1 MLTISKS
8 YSGSANRTLEPDT
21 NTFAGLS
28 GDDNSTVIKFKFPS
42 MYDDY
47 VKNVR
52 FNFYLKDESG
62 NKYFP
67 TYNLDSNNSMTIP
80 LAVTAVGGGVS
91 FTLIFSNTDGTFVE
105 ESRPSMIYFDGPKYL
120 GTYDLTDDFTVL
132 SHEVFIN
139 AVYSLNTSSDRPS
152 IVFTNPLGGTVT
164 TVLDVP
170 YLGTDNTIPDKFL
183 PSDLRGSIWSVTDV
197 SELTSL
203 TSALEMDLAIV
214 TPVSGLGTLYVLTAE
229 DPTVA
234 DNWYKVKPNTK
245 AEVGLGNV
253 DNTSDADKPISTA
266 MQTAL
271 DSLQSSL
278 TAEITART
286 NADTVLQNNID
297 SEAGTR
303 ASADTAL
310 QTDVDAKLD
319 TSVAASTYQTLA
331 NLVTA
336 FQSVPDDTHYASE
349 KLVYDSLALKATSEA
364 LASEVSSRESAD
376 SALQTAIDSEASVR
390 SSADTALQSNIDEKL
405 SITDASA
412 TYQILANLVTAF
424 QSTPD
429 DSHYASE
436 KLVHDQLALKA
447 SASSLSAHIADTD
460 NPHSVTKTQVG
471 LGNCDNTSD
480 ADKPISTAT
489 QTALDAKQAT
499 MHAGSGISFSGTTI
513 NHSNSITAGSHG
525 SATSIPSITYDAQGH
540 ITLASGITV
549 YPPTDA
555 GTANQY
561 WMSNGTGVGSWH
573 SADTSPTESSGYL
586 VTSGG
591 IYSELA
597 LKATVS
603 ALTAES
609 IARTSADTAL
619 QNNIDSEA
627 SSRNSA
633 DSDLQSAIDT
643 KVTANT
649 SITAGTAAKITY
661 DSKGLIISGTSLS
674 ASDVPTIAQSQ
685 VSGLVTALAGKVDT
699 ESGYSL
705 MSDAEHTKLS
715 EIAAGAEV
723 NVQSDWSVSDT
734 ASDAYILNK
743 PTLGT
748 AASKDV
754 GTAEGDVPILGS
766 DGKLPTTVVPSI
778 SITEYEGTVTAY
790 DDLATLSSAEQG
802 DYAIVNDTVDD
813 TDNGTYFLNGTYST
827 LTDWILI
834 SSSATSVTSVNGYIG
849 VVNLAASDVH
859 ALADTVKYAYSM
871 SVSGTSV
878 TLKDQD
884 GTALSTITTQDTT
897 YDVATVS
904 ADGLM
909 SSTDK
914 TNLDTFVSGLVTAFQ
929 STPDDTHYPSEK
941 LVYDQLALKLT
952 ANTAIT
958 PATSTKITY
967 DANGLVTAG
976 TSLSAS
982 DIPDIAESQ
991 VTNLVSDL
999 ASKLASST
1007 ASTTYQ
1013 TLANLVTAF
1022 QDTPDDTHYASEKLV
1037 YDQLALKASSSV
1049 VSSHIANTSNPHSV
1063 TKTQVGLG
1071 NCDNTADADKPVS
1084 TATQTALDAKQA
1096 TVTAGT
1102 GLAFDGATLNHSN
1115 SITAGSQGSATSI
1128 PVITY
1133 DAEGHISS
1141 AGASTVYPPTEAGT
1155 ANQYWRSQG
1164 SGVGVWQTADSVPT
1178 ESSTK
1183 LAVSG
1188 GIYTAIADEASARSS
1203 ADTSLQ
1209 MNIDAKLSTA
1219 TAVSTYQTLA
1229 NLVTAFQTTPD
1240 DTHYISEKLAY
1251 DQLALKADAL
1261 STTAG
1266 TYTKL
1271 AVNSQGLIS
1280 SGSTL
1285 SASDVPDIAE
1295 SQVTGLT
1302 ADLDAKQD
1310 VLTAGGNIDIT
1321 DNVISAEISDLPS
1334 GIEQSF
1340 YLASSTTL
1348 SPTKP
1353 ASDVSAD
1360 VSLVGTTATQTDF
1373 TYTAE
1378 LDSTFDSTTSV
1389 YCSVRFSGLTA
1400 GILYAWRP
1408 LLNATVGSTTTLLAE
1423 VALANAINFTPSG
1436 TTYTAYVKM
1445 PYVPSSSFDAPVGT
1459 VFTGS
1464 IRLVKQS
1471 GTDTVTVHIAT
1482 DIVNGN
1488 YVYFQRSGGFISA
1501 TQVYDVLD
1509 STVYEQS
1516 TLNALDAT
1524 HRANTSNPHSVTK
1537 TQIGLGNCDNTSDAD
1552 KPISTAT
1559 QTALDAKQATV
1570 TGGATTVVSDD
1581 LSASKALVS
1590 NASGKIAV
1598 SAVTATELGYVAGV
1612 TSALQTQLDAK
1623 QATVTGA
1630 ATTVTLSDLS
1640 VSLALV
1646 SNASGKIAV
1655 SAVSSTEL
1663 GYLSGVTSALQTQL
1677 DAKAITSHA
1686 SSASTYG
1693 LGTTSL
1699 YGHVKIVEALT
1710 TSEATDGLALGAYQ
1724 GKLLSDAI
1732 ALKQDALTFDTT
1744 PIASST
1750 NPVTSGGIKTALD
1763 AKQSTL
1769 TFDSTPTSASTNPV
1783 TSGGVYTSVTAVQTT
1798 ANAALP
1804 KSGGTMTGALVNAS
1818 GTLTTA
1824 QSRNITISTSDPSG
1838 GSSGDVWLVYTE

>member
-8 YSGSANRTLEPDT
+8 YSGSANRTLEPDI

-91 FTLIFSNTDGTFVE
+91 FTLIFSNADGTFVE

-132 SHEVFIN
+132 AHEAFVD
-139 AVYSLNTSSDRPS
+139 ATYSLNTSSDRPS
-152 IVFTNPLGGTVT
+152 IIFTNHLGGTVT

-170 YLGTDNTIPDKFL
+170 YLGTDDTIPDKFL

-214 TPVSGLGTLYVLTAE
+214 TPTSGLGTLYVLIAE

-245 AEVGLGNV
+245 AEVGLDNV
-253 DNTSDADKPISTA
+253 DNTSDADKPISA
-266 MQTAL
+266 SMQTAL

-286 NADTVLQNNID
+286 NADTTLQNNID
-297 SEAGTR
+297 SEASTR
-303 ASADTAL
+303 ASADSAL
-310 QTDVDAKLD
+310 QTDVDAKLN

-331 NLVTA
+331 NLVIA

-376 SALQTAIDSEASVR
+376 SVLQTAIDSEVSAR
-390 SSADTALQSNIDEKL
+390 SSADTTLQSNIDEKL
-405 SITDASA
+405 SIATASA
-412 TYQILANLVTAF
+412 TYQTLSNLVTAF

-429 DSHYASE
+429 NLHYASE
-436 KLVHDQLALKA
+436 KLTYDQLALKA
-447 SASSLSAHIADTD
+447 SASALSAHISDIG
-460 NPHSVTKTQVG
+460 NPHSVTKAQVG
-471 LGNCDNTSD
+471 LGNCDNTAD
-480 ADKPISTAT
+480 ADKPISTAM

-525 SATSIPSITYDAQGH
+525 SATSIPAITYDAQGH
-540 ITLASGITV
+540 ITLASGVTV

-555 GTANQY
+555 GTATQY
-561 WMSNGTGVGSWH
+561 WMSNGAGVGSWH

-586 VTSGG
+586 VSSGG
-591 IYSELA
+591 IYSELI
-597 LKATVS
+597 LKANVS

-609 IARTSADTAL
+609 TARTSADATL
-619 QNNIDSEA
+619 QSNIDSEA
-627 SSRNSA
+627 SSRSSA

-649 SITAGTAAKITY
+649 LITAGTATKITY
-661 DSKGLIISGTSLS
+661 DSKGLIISGASLS
-674 ASDVPTIAQSQ
+674 ASDIPTIAQSQ
-685 VSGLVTALAGKVDT
+685 VSGLITALAGKVDT

-723 NVQSDWSVSDT
+723 NVQSDWSVSNT
-734 ASDAYILNK
+734 GSDAYILNK

-754 GTAEGDVPILGS
+754 GTSEGNVPVLGIN
-766 DGKLPTTVVPSI
+766 GKLPTAVVPST
-778 SITEYEGTVTAY
+778 SITEYKGTVTVY

-802 DYAIVNDTVDD
+802 DYAIVNNTTDSS
-813 TDNGTYFLNGTYST
+813 DNGTYFLNGVYST

-849 VVNLAASDVH
+849 VVNLSASDVG
-859 ALADTVKYAYSM
+859 ALADTIKYAYSL
-871 SVSGTSV
+871 SVSGTSL

-884 GTALSTITTQDTT
+884 GTALSTVTTQDTT

-904 ADGLM
+904 TDGLM
-909 SSTDK
+909 SSADK
-914 TNLDTFVSGLVTAFQ
+914 TNLDTFVSGLVIAFQ
-929 STPDDTHYPSEK
+929 STPDNTHYPSEK

-952 ANTAIT
+952 ANAAIT

-976 TSLSAS
+976 ASLSAS

-1007 ASTTYQ
+1007 ASTIYQ
-1013 TLANLVTAF
+1013 TLANLVSAF
-1022 QDTPDDTHYASEKLV
+1022 QDIPDDTHYASEKLV

-1071 NCDNTADADKPVS
+1071 NCDNTSDADKPIS

-1115 SITAGSQGSATSI
+1115 SIVAGSQGSATSI

-1141 AGASTVYPPTEAGT
+1141 AGASTVYPPTDAGT
-1155 ANQYWRSQG
+1155 SNQYWRSQG
-1164 SGVGVWQTADSVPT
+1164 IGVGIWQTADSAPT

-1183 LAVSG
+1183 LVVSG
-1188 GIYTAIADEASARSS
+1188 GIYTAIADEASARSL
-1203 ADTSLQ
+1203 ADTTLQ
-1209 MNIDAKLSTA
+1209 TNIDAKLSTA
-1219 TAVSTYQTLA
+1219 TAASTYQTLA
-1229 NLVTAFQTTPD
+1229 NLVTAFQVTPD
-1240 DTHYISEKLAY
+1240 DTHYISEKLVY
-1251 DQLALKADAL
+1251 DQLALKATSSAL
-1261 STTAG
+1261 
-1266 TYTKL
+1266 
-1271 AVNSQGLIS
+1271 
-1280 SGSTL
+1280 
-1285 SASDVPDIAE
+1285 ASH
-1295 SQVTGLT
+1295 
-1302 ADLDAKQD
+1302 
-1310 VLTAGGNIDIT
+1310 
-1321 DNVISAEISDLPS
+1321 ISD
-1334 GIEQSF
+1334 
-1340 YLASSTTL
+1340 
-1348 SPTKP
+1348 
-1353 ASDVSAD
+1353 
-1360 VSLVGTTATQTDF
+1360 
-1373 TYTAE
+1373 
-1378 LDSTFDSTTSV
+1378 
-1389 YCSVRFSGLTA
+1389 
-1400 GILYAWRP
+1400 
-1408 LLNATVGSTTTLLAE
+1408 
-1423 VALANAINFTPSG
+1423 
-1436 TTYTAYVKM
+1436 
-1445 PYVPSSSFDAPVGT
+1445 
-1459 VFTGS
+1459 
-1464 IRLVKQS
+1464 
-1471 GTDTVTVHIAT
+1471 
-1482 DIVNGN
+1482 
-1488 YVYFQRSGGFISA
+1488 
-1501 TQVYDVLD
+1501 
-1509 STVYEQS
+1509 
-1516 TLNALDAT
+1516 
-1524 HRANTSNPHSVTK
+1524 TSNPHSVTK
-1537 TQIGLGNCDNTSDAD
+1537 AQVGLGNADNTSDAD

-1570 TGGATTVVSDD
+1570 TGGASTVVSDD

-1590 NASGKIAV
+1590 DISGKIAV

-1612 TSALQTQLDAK
+1612 TSTLQTQLDAK

-1630 ATTVTLSDLS
+1630 ATTVVSSDLS
-1640 VSLALV
+1640 ASLALV

-1655 SAVSSTEL
+1655 SAVTSTEL

-1686 SSASTYG
+1686 SSATTYG
-1693 LGTTSL
+1693 LGTTLL
-1699 YGHVKIVEALT
+1699 YGHVKIAESLT
-1710 TSEATDGLALGAYQ
+1710 TAEATDGLALGAYQ

-1732 ALKQDALTFDTT
+1732 ALKQNALTFDAT
-1744 PIASST
+1744 PTASST
-1750 NPVTSGGIKTALD
+1750 NPVTSDGIKTALD
-1763 AKQSTL
+1763 NKQSTL

-1783 TSGGVYTSVTAVQTT
+1783 TSGGIYTSVTAVETT

-1804 KSGGTMTGALVNAS
+1804 KSGGTMTGALINAS

-1824 QSRNITISTSDPSG
+1824 QSRNIVISTSDPSG
-1838 GSSGDVWLVYTE
+1838 GSSGDVWLVYTV